1 MLLARNYGS
10 DLLIKNSKTNLR
22 KYILITVTWY
32 IFITAAFYSNRL
44 RFNTMVNVF
53 WVLAI
58 IIYVVNI
65 KIPSSFFIFQSVLS
79 RDLTLQITRY
89 RKVLSKPITP
99 RAISKFFDDKSAIRM
114 NTSYTVPIKF
124 SILGSS
130 KHQHK
135 NRFHCI

>member
-10 DLLIKNSKTNLR
+10 DLLIKNLKTNLR

-32 IFITAAFYSNRL
+32 IFITAAFHSNRL

-58 IIYVVNI
+58 IIYIVNI
-65 KIPSSFFIFQSVLS
+65 KIHSFFIFHFSKRLIARSYVTNHAIEKCFRNQSSPS
-79 RDLTLQITRY
+79 RNL
-89 RKVLSKPITP
+89 
-99 RAISKFFDDKSAIRM
+99 KFFDDKSAIRM
-114 NTSYTVPIKF
+114 NTSYTVPKF

-130 KHQHK
+130 KHKHK